1 MGWKNCK
8 LAHSYSL
15 SLQWLHTNYWL
26 DYDVQI
32 FQILK
37 KVSSYRAG
45 ITCHLIESKDGAQ
58 SGNTIILSL
67 ISQQRGF
74 LGNFLELLSEIRT
87 FNPVFEKS
95 HN

>member
-1 MGWKNCK
+1 MARVRQRLPRVGSGPPKYCLGQVGLGKTPSGWV
-8 LAHSYSL
+8 L
-15 SLQWLHTNYWL
+15 TRP
-26 DYDVQI
+26 I
-32 FQILK
+32 P
-37 KVSSYRAG
+37 RAG

>member
-1 MGWKNCK
+1 MVET
-8 LAHSYSL
+8 LL
-15 SLQWLHTNYWL
+15 RT
-26 DYDVQI
+26 
-32 FQILK
+32 
-37 KVSSYRAG
+37 RAG